1 MTAPSTPT
9 PTPTPQPSPGVGR
22 MLARA
27 LVRHCP
33 RCGSGRLFSRW
44 FRMVERCPRCRFRF
58 ARRAEEGAFLGAY
71 VLNLAV
77 TEGALAA
84 VLFGFIAVR
93 ATADTGGPLWPVFAL
108 GGLVA
113 AVLPV
118 AFYPFSRTLWVAID
132 LAARPVRDD
141 ET

>member
-1 MTAPSTPT
+1 MTSPT
-9 PTPTPQPSPGVGR
+9 PSPALRR

-27 LVRHCP
+27 LVRRCP
-33 RCGSGRLFSRW
+33 RCGSGGLFTRW

-58 ARRAEEGAFLGAY
+58 DRRAEEGAFLGAY
-71 VLNLAV
+71 VLNLAL

-84 VLFGFIAVR
+84 VLFGFIVVR
-93 ATADTGGPLWPVFAL
+93 ATGAEGGPLWPVFAI

-113 AVLPV
+113 VVLPV

-132 LAARPVRDD
+132 LAARPVPDD
-141 ET
+141 EA

>member
-1 MTAPSTPT
+1 
-9 PTPTPQPSPGVGR
+9 

-27 LVRHCP
+27 LLRRCP
-33 RCGSGRLFSRW
+33 RCGSGRLFTRW

-58 ARRAEEGAFLGAY
+58 DRRAEEGSFLGAY
-71 VLNLAV
+71 VLNLAL

-84 VLFGFIAVR
+84 VLFGFIVVR
-93 ATADTGGPLWPVFAL
+93 ATGDGSGPLWPVFAL

-118 AFYPFSRTLWVAID
+118 GFYPFSRTLWVAID
-132 LAARPVRDD
+132 LAARPLGEDEAWRPDRD
-141 ET
+141 